1 MEDDVEAEAAEQEAE
16 ATAAAA
22 AAAWPREERYAE
34 LAVRRESGKRAQD
47 AKAQSKRPAQKQRV
61 QSSDDSSD

>member
-1 MEDDVEAEAAEQEAE
+1 MEAEAAEQEAE

-22 AAAWPREERYAE
+22 AAAREERYYIYAK

>member
-1 MEDDVEAEAAEQEAE
+1 MDAEAEAAEQEAE

-22 AAAWPREERYAE
+22 AAAREERYAE

-47 AKAQSKRPAQKQRV
+47 AKAQSKRPAMKQRV
-61 QSSDDSSD
+61 QSSDDSSN